1 MDRPFSLISTTSFL
15 ILFLTLL
22 IPSPSASA
30 SASESSCNTA
40 VCYRNE
46 PVISFPFR
54 IPTQQPAP
62 CGYKGFDVSCN
73 ITNQTL
79 LDLPRS
85 GWFSIQAI
93 DYGEQELWIN
103 DPDNCL
109 PRRILSLNL
118 TGSPFD
124 AVYSQE
130 FSFFNCSSSNYFKY
144 GLNPIACL
152 SSPNYTVFATS
163 SYKVVEDLSL
173 SCELVAAIL
182 VPVQWPFF
190 EQVLSSD
197 LSDDLRLTWATPRCG
212 RCESRGGRCG
222 LKANSTTEVECSN
235 GRKHGKRRKK
245 RAQSFK
251 FHSLFRFDYS

>member
-1 MDRPFSLISTTSFL
+1 MDTALSLISTTSSL

-22 IPSPSASA
+22 IPSP

-46 PVISFPFR
+46 PVIRFPFR

-62 CGYKGFDVSCN
+62 CGYNKGFDVSCN

-85 GWFSIQAI
+85 GRFSIQAI

-109 PRRILSLNL
+109 PRRILSLDL
-118 TGSPFD
+118 TESPFD
-124 AVYSQE
+124 AVYRQE
-130 FSFFNCSSSNYFKY
+130 FSFFNCSSSNYLKY

-173 SCELVAAIL
+173 SCDLVAAIP
-182 VPVQWPFF
+182 VPVEWPFF

-212 RCESRGGRCG
+212 RCESQGGRCG

-235 GRKHGKRRKK
+235 GRKHGKTKK
-245 RAQSFK
+245 RTQPFNSTVYFV
-251 FHSLFRFDYS
+251 FF